1 MDKID
6 VSIKRTIFHLAQN
19 MVWHGEMS
27 RHRPERSTW
36 IYIESLGRT
45 LTVVGTLDLLLDGIR
60 PPENE
65 SKPTCAPGGLCAFP
79 LPCHRDLWLARSN
92 RAWRAAYD
100 RHVASSRTMKILTA
114 LDLLK
119 YDKNLNDDAL
129 PDHEFADE
137 FADLARWAEG
147 LDALGT
153 LVYMVLP
160 LQRWRQKELTAV
172 SSTC

>member
-1 MDKID
+1 M
-6 VSIKRTIFHLAQN
+6 SIKRIIFQLSHT
-19 MVWHGEMS
+19 MVWAGELS
-27 RHRPERSTW
+27 RHRPERSDW
-36 IYIESLGRT
+36 IYIESLGRAI
-45 LTVVGTLDLLLDGIR
+45 TVIGTLDLLLDGIR
-60 PPENE
+60 PPDDEK
-65 SKPTCAPGGLCAFP
+65 KPSCAPGGVCAFP

-100 RHVASSRTMKILTA
+100 RQMAGNRTMKILTA

-119 YDKNLNDDAL
+119 YDRVGLAGDAL

-153 LVYMVLP
+153 LIYMVLP
-160 LQRWRQKELTAV
+160 LQRWRQQELTVASPV
-172 SSTC
+172 Y